1 MTSFDWLANNN
12 PLFRHVTTQTQPQ
25 LSLKQR
31 IWHFSPPIAL
41 KALPEVSS
49 SDVVITLSWDVL
61 PLLPPMSTLVIL
73 PLLRF
78 VDFQKFWSNNNFS
91 RKLNI
96 LSTSLLVSLLS
107 LVLFSSSLLSFLV
120 TIGSKLLFSLSVSF
134 YLELRNCYVMAQNA
148 LKRPNYHKNF
158 RYHCRQCPRRSSCYC
173 YSLFDIDCQK
183 NGKEKLFG
191 KEFGSCR
198 NFGINF
204 HHLLR

>member
-61 PLLPPMSTLVIL
+61 PLLLPMSTLVIL

-78 VDFQKFWSNNNFS
+78 VDFWVKNFDPNWSNNIFS

-96 LSTSLLVSLLS
+96 SSTSLLVSLLS

-134 YLELRNCYVMAQNA
+134 YFELG
-148 LKRPNYHKNF
+148 H
-158 RYHCRQCPRRSSCYC
+158 
-173 YSLFDIDCQK
+173 
-183 NGKEKLFG
+183 
-191 KEFGSCR
+191 
-198 NFGINF
+198 
-204 HHLLR
+204 